1 MIPEYF
7 TNNIIFLTS
16 VDVLGRTIIHN
27 TLDVYR
33 TLMVGES
40 SAAASTLY
48 VNEKVGILTESPNVE
63 LTVNGKISSNSVIY
77 DEIGNSTQWNSIYS
91 SSNQTSANWDSV
103 YTSVKDTSA
112 NWNSVYTTY
121 NTNSASY
128 TTTEYVNNNFLP
140 LSGGTITGNTQFNKD
155 VTIWG
160 ILSATGGT
168 YFANT
173 VYSTTSALS
182 VIHVGNGPALY
193 VGQSGTG
200 DIASFYDLDQSI
212 EVFHIGGVNGDY
224 PNVGVKTSTPNVD
237 FTVNG
242 EISAS
247 EIIYDKDGNSTQWN
261 SAYLKQTNYLPLSG
275 GTMTGKLNLLPST
288 VSTVPINLG
297 SGVIPSSTV
306 AGDLFSSGNNIW
318 FKGTSGGPYIFA
330 YKNDTNIF
338 YLPQIISTVSP
349 TGDSIPALRITQT
362 GGGESLRV
370 EDDTNPDSTAFIVN
384 SVGSVGIGLS
394 SMSGIS
400 SELTVVG
407 SISATEEIY
416 VNNQKTVKTITTET
430 ASLSSVNSIVVVS
443 SLPATQVYGTLYILV

>member
-48 VNEKVGILTESPNVE
+48 VNEKVGILTETPNVE

-91 SSNQTSANWDSV
+91 SSNETSANWDSV

-121 NTNSASY
+121 NENSADY
-128 TTTEYVNNNFLP
+128 ATTNYVISNFLP
-140 LSGGTITGNTQFNKD
+140 LTGGTVTGNTQFNKD

-182 VIHVGNGPALY
+182 VVHVGNGPALY

-212 EVFHIGGVNGDY
+212 EVFHIGGANGDY

-242 EISAS
+242 IISS
-247 EIIYDKDGNSTQWN
+247 SNIIYDANGNSTNWN
-261 SAYLKQTNYLPLSG
+261 SAYTNINQNSATYAKINFVQNNFLPLSG
-275 GTMTGKLNLLPST
+275 GIVDGNLSVLSSFEVGFGSSVLF
-288 VSTVPINLG
+288 VS
-297 SGVIPSSTV
+297 
-306 AGDLFSSGNNIW
+306 
-318 FKGTSGGPYIFA
+318 
-330 YKNDTNIF
+330 
-338 YLPQIISTVSP
+338 
-349 TGDSIPALRITQT
+349 
-362 GGGESLRV
+362 
-370 EDDTNPDSTAFIVN
+370 
-384 SVGSVGIGLS
+384 GSVVGINT
-394 SMSGIS
+394 
-400 SELTVVG
+400 ETPNEALTVVG
-407 SISATEEIY
+407 NISATQNY
-416 VNNQKTVKTITTET
+416 FSGSNKSVFTPQTNTIGVS
-430 ASLSSVNSIVVVS
+430 AISNIVAVS
-443 SLPATQVYGTLYILV
+443 ALPATPDPSTLYIII

>member
-48 VNEKVGILTESPNVE
+48 VNEKVGILTETPNVE

-242 EISAS
+242 
-247 EIIYDKDGNSTQWN
+247 
-261 SAYLKQTNYLPLSG
+261 
-275 GTMTGKLNLLPST
+275 
-288 VSTVPINLG
+288 
-297 SGVIPSSTV
+297 
-306 AGDLFSSGNNIW
+306 
-318 FKGTSGGPYIFA
+318 
-330 YKNDTNIF
+330 
-338 YLPQIISTVSP
+338 
-349 TGDSIPALRITQT
+349 
-362 GGGESLRV
+362 
-370 EDDTNPDSTAFIVN
+370 
-384 SVGSVGIGLS
+384 
-394 SMSGIS
+394 
-400 SELTVVG
+400 